1 MAFLRTEAIVI
12 KAINLREADKIITF
26 FSRDYGKIQGIAKG
40 IRKIKARHSGKLELF
55 TRVSVIFFQKGEVLQ
70 SKGFTRNSPLLR
82 ITQVDIVEVFPQ
94 LKSDFN
100 KIIGASYIAEF
111 LNKLFEEHDNTHK
124 EVYFLV
130 CDTFRTLAA
139 SENLRNILPAF
150 EIKLL
155 AHLGYAPILDRCT
168 ACGTTKLATETQSHR
183 AKQDSGSQSRSNKLL
198 GFSSSSGGILC
209 QRCKSFKKDKID
221 ISLQSVNILRQFL
234 HIQMKQV
241 PTIPMPKG
249 TFHEIKTLLMN
260 HFQYHVGISLKTE
273 AFVQKLRAARLTG

>member
-1 MAFLRTEAIVI
+1 MAFLKTEALVI
-12 KAINLREADKIITF
+12 KTFDLREADKIITF

-40 IRKIKARHSGKLELF
+40 IRKIKARYSGKLELF
-55 TRVSVIFFQKGEVLQ
+55 TRVHVIFFQKKETLQ
-70 SKGFTRNSPLLR
+70 HKGFAGSSTLLR
-82 ITQVDIVEVFPQ
+82 ITQVDVVEVFPQ
-94 LKSDFN
+94 LKNDFN
-100 KIIGASYIAEF
+100 KIIGASYITEF

-168 ACGTTKLATETQSHR
+168 VCGTTKLATETQSHR
-183 AKQDSGSQSRSNKLL
+183 DKQDSGSQSRSNKLL
-198 GFSSSSGGILC
+198 GFSSSTGGVLC
-209 QRCKSFKKDKID
+209 QRCKPLKKDTID
-221 ISLQSVNILRQFL
+221 ISLQSVNILRRFL
-234 HIQMKQV
+234 HTGIKQIS
-241 PTIPMPKG
+241 TIPMPKG
-249 TFHEIKTLLMN
+249 KFHEIKTLLTN

-273 AFVQKLRAARLTG
+273 AFVQKLRAARLTV